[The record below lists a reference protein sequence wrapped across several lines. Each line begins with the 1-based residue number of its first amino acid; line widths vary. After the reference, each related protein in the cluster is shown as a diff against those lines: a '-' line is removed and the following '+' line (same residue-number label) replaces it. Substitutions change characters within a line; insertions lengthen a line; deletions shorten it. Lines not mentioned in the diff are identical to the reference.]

1 MSTLSF
7 DIYARDHASKDFDN
21 LSRSL
26 KKSVRDFD
34 NFGDRAAG
42 SFLKTANSLAN
53 IPTAAA
59 ALQGVGSIFSG
70 LAGVLGLVPAAAA
83 SAAAA
88 IGTLAVGVSGF
99 ADGLKQAADTSK
111 ISKAASGASDAAE
124 QAARRIESAQS
135 SLARAM
141 RGTKDAQEN
150 LTRAEENAR
159 DARVALTRA
168 YEDAAEKLDDLNRSL
183 AGAALDEES
192 AVLAVERAQ
201 ERLTEAAKSG
211 VGSLDF
217 REAELS
223 VRQAEQALADTKDR
237 YADLKTEAE
246 QANAAGVNG
255 SDEVISAQ
263 RQVADAA
270 LQVEHAQQG
279 VADAAENVRDAQRE
293 VAQAH
298 EDAAKKIG
306 GASAALAGS
315 TAAFDKLSSNAQDTV
330 RAILGLSGAWDDL
343 RHSVQDALFVG
354 IASQI
359 KDLGGTYIPVL
370 KNGMTGIAQ
379 EFNKSALSVGD
390 FLKQG
395 EQVSSINTIF
405 GGTKSVVGNL
415 GETLKPLVSILL
427 DIAAVGS
434 EMLPGLT
441 GGFGKAAEG
450 AAAFVK
456 HARETGK
463 LREWIEKGLE
473 TLRKVGQLFSNIAS
487 IIATVFSGLDAG
499 GKNMLDTL
507 ISVTGQI
514 KAFLQSFEGQQALKA
529 LGQALNAVSQ
539 VVTQV
544 LIEAFK
550 QLAPIIVKLAPGF
563 AEFAHQVGDVLV
575 SALKILGPL
584 LVGLAGFI
592 SDNIRWIG
600 PLVIAVYA
608 AVKAFQAVIII
619 VKVLNVLMALNPW
632 LLIIAATI
640 GLVVLIIL
648 SWDKIVAAIKGAID
662 WLVNFV
668 KNNWELIISLI
679 LGPLGVLIVL
689 IVKYWDDI
697 AGVFVGAWNWIRDTA
712 VGAWEGIKNAIVDPI
727 VSASEW
733 IGRIVGDII
742 GFFAGMPHRI
752 GEALG
757 SIGSFV
763 GDAFK
768 GAANVAIDFINSMV
782 DRINDFIYGVNVV
795 NPFSDISPLGHI
807 GRLHSGGVVPG
818 GPGTER
824 LAVLQAGERVFP
836 ADFDW
841 EKILG
846 THSQNAVGLSVP
858 PPPKVPSQEARSASS
873 VQVIAELRVGSGG
886 ETAVGSMVANL
897 VRIGAI
903 QLQVDGKPVR
913 VVS

>member
-1 MSTLSF
+1 MTTLSF
-7 DIYARDHASKDFDN
+7 DIYARDHASKDFDK
-21 LSRSL
+21 LSRNL
-26 KKSVRDFD
+26 KKSVKDFD
-34 NFGDRAAG
+34 DFGNRAAG
-42 SFLKTANSLAN
+42 SFLKTANSLSN

-70 LAGVLGLVPAAAA
+70 LSGVLGLVPAAAA

-99 ADGLKQAADTSK
+99 ADGLKEAADTSK

-211 VGSLDF
+211 AGSLDF

-223 VRQAEQALADTKDR
+223 VRQAEQALADTRDR
-237 YADLKTEAE
+237 YADLKVEAQ

-298 EDAAKKIG
+298 EDAARKIG

-315 TAAFDKLSSNAQDTV
+315 TEAFDKLSNNAKDTV
-330 RAILGLSGAWDDL
+330 RSILGLGGAWDDL
-343 RHSVQDALFVG
+343 RHSVQDALFAG
-354 IASQI
+354 IASQV
-359 KDLGGTYIPVL
+359 KDLGGTYLPVL
-370 KNGMTGIAQ
+370 KSGMTGIAQ
-379 EFNKSALSVGD
+379 EFNKSAVSVGD

-395 EQVSSINTIF
+395 AQVSSINTIF

-415 GETLKPLVSILL
+415 GATLKPLVSILL

-456 HARETGK
+456 HARETGR

-473 TLRKVGQLFSNIAS
+473 TLRKVGQLLSNIAS
-487 IIATVFSGLDAG
+487 IIGTVFSGLNAG

-514 KAFLQSFEGQQALKA
+514 KTFLQSVEGQKALKA
-529 LGQALNAVSQ
+529 LGEALNAVST

-544 LIEAFK
+544 LIEALK

-563 AEFAHQVGDVLV
+563 ADLAKMVGDLLV
-575 SALKILGPL
+575 GAIRIAGPLLAGLAKFFSDNVFWLGPL
-584 LVGLAGFI
+584 AIGLLAG
-592 SDNIRWIG
+592 
-600 PLVIAVYA
+600 A
-608 AVKAFQAVIII
+608 KAFAV
-619 VKVLNVLMALNPW
+619 VNAVLILMKKEALSNPW
-632 LLIIAATI
+632 LLLIAATI
-640 GLVVLIIL
+640 ALAILIVQN
-648 SWDKIVAAIKGAID
+648 WDKIVAAIKAAID
-662 WLVNFV
+662 WVVNFV
-668 KNNWELIISLI
+668 KNNWELLISLI

-689 IVKYWDDI
+689 IAKYWDDI
-697 AGVFVGAWNWIRDTA
+697 IGFFVGAWNFIKENA
-712 VGAWEGIKNAIVDPI
+712 VAAWEGIKNAIVDPI
-727 VSASEW
+727 AGTALWVKG
-733 IGRIVGDII
+733 IIDDII
-742 GFFAGMPHRI
+742 GFFAGMPRRI

-768 GAANVAIDFINSMV
+768 GAANVAIDFINYMV
-782 DRINDFIYGVNVV
+782 DRINDFIYGVNVA
-795 NPFSDISPLGHI
+795 NPFSDIPYLGHI

-818 GPGTER
+818 QPGQESMWI
-824 LAVLQAGERVFP
+824 LEAGETVIP
-836 ADFDW
+836 ADY
-841 EKILG
+841 KPPAMG
-846 THSQNAVGLSVP
+846 SATRQSQQPMAIV
-858 PPPKVPSQEARSASS
+858 
-873 VQVIAELRVGSGG
+873 AELRVTG
-886 ETAVGSMVANL
+886 N
-897 VRIGAI
+897 GALYDLINNGLRTRQI
-903 QLQVDGKPVR
+903 QLSLAGA
-913 VVS
+913 